1 MSEQT
6 FRSPGFFERE
16 IDLSARQV
24 SVSGVPAGFVG
35 TAEQGPAFVPITVGS
50 LLDFQNKFGALH
62 PERYAPYALNEF
74 LKYQTAATYVRLL
87 GAGSN
92 ETESDMTATEIYGVV
107 KNSGFVVKPSDSL
120 DPGTGIKL
128 PKGNVRFIVANHEAK
143 DEETSVFPQFSLND
157 SFSDVSDMELV
168 RGMVLLASGTS
179 LWLGTNETDALYS
192 QASSSTNG
200 SFDLVIQD
208 SKTKKFNVS
217 LNPKS
222 SNYISKVLNT
232 DPLKFQ
238 IENYVLYADFP
249 VEEEIASTHGK
260 TIKVVSGLETFD
272 YFQDGS
278 KNYKFKFKNTGINS
292 YTIETSVGTD
302 ATSVTVD
309 ILNFKISVHFNNV
322 ATIDAQDFIDLFNL
336 QALNTGVELTS
347 ITNLQN
353 VELLNL
359 NYMNL
364 ALGQQSI
371 PLYDDFIISVRSN
384 TDWNTQHG
392 RFDTRYSTPRTTSF
406 ISQPYGEIEYD
417 LFHFETLSDG
427 SWGNDKFKISIANL
441 RASTDP
447 TNPYGTFEVQVR
459 NYEDVDT
466 NLQILESYP
475 ECNLDPE
482 SENFIARKIGDYKV
496 YYDFDQV
503 NEKDR
508 RLIVRGKYGNKSSR
522 VRVVISEDLEM
533 DRVPKTALPFGFR
546 GLPVLRLTDDISDN
560 ASSNLRFAEG
570 FKPMMPPV
578 PFRFKVT
585 RGTMDPMQ
593 IGPLGSPGKLERIDA
608 RQYWGVLTKRLP
620 AINSILNP
628 NEGSVDNGLV
638 KSYTKF
644 LGISKLENTF
654 TGKQADEY
662 SNNKFTL
669 ARIALVENFDTASG
683 SSLAEKVA
691 SSINKSASSH
701 MLDSVYYRNGL
712 VNSKNY
718 TISET
723 YVTSAPGVN
732 PVTYSTINRFTL
744 ASLLHGDSITFN
756 RFTPYAKF
764 TNVFYGGFDGFNVL
778 DKDVVY
784 FKEKSM
790 MLASGGKAADEAVDN
805 GLNPIEVNKNNSGY
819 AFSNNSINSV
829 LKAVDILTDTMSSNI
844 NILAVPGVREDLI
857 TQKIMEK
864 VKDYSLA
871 LYVMDIPKYSETKS
885 RIFDDSKEKP
895 DVRSTAEI
903 FEARSIDNNYV
914 ATYFPDV
921 IISDLESG
929 RNIRVPASVAAVG
942 TLSFN
947 DRDKAPWY
955 APAGFNRG
963 SLDFVRNVETRLSS
977 VDRDVLYDA
986 RINPIASFPNANF
999 VIFGQKTLQQAKTAL
1014 DRVNVRRLLLE
1025 IKRQIA
1031 SVANGLLFEPNTS
1044 ATRAR
1049 FVSSVTPLL
1058 GAIQLQAGIE
1068 QFRVIMD
1075 DTNNTQDDV
1084 DNYRMNGRVVIVPT
1098 RAVEFVAIDFIITNS
1113 GVNFS

>member
-16 IDLSARQV
+16 IDLSSKQISA
-24 SVSGVPAGFVG
+24 SGVPAGFVG
-35 TAEQGPAFVPITVGS
+35 TAEQGPAFVPVTVGS
-50 LLDFQNKFGALH
+50 LLDFQNRFGALH

-74 LKYQTAATYVRLL
+74 LRHQTAATYVRIL

-92 ETESDMTATEIYGVV
+92 ETEIDMAVTEEQGTV
-107 KNSGFVVKPSDSL
+107 KNAGFRITPSEVL
-120 DPGTGIKL
+120 DPGTGVKL

-157 SFSDVSDMELV
+157 SFSDVTNMELV

-179 LWLGTNETDALYS
+179 MWVSDSSTDAQYS
-192 QASSSTNG
+192 QVSSQANG
-200 SFDLVIQD
+200 NFDLVFQD
-208 SKTKKFNVS
+208 STTKKFKVS

-222 SNYISKVLNT
+222 TNYISKVLNT

-238 IENYVLYADFP
+238 SDGYVLYADFP
-249 VEEEIASTHGK
+249 VEEEIAT
-260 TIKVVSGLETFD
+260 TYDREVKVLGGLELHTF
-272 YFQDGS
+272 FQDSS
-278 KNYKFKFKNTGINS
+278 KNYKFKFENFGSNS
-292 YTIETSVGTD
+292 YTIETTVGTD
-302 ATSVTVD
+302 DTSVSHAANSSV
-309 ILNFKISVHFNNV
+309 IKVHFNNSD
-322 ATIDAQDFIDLFNL
+322 TIDAQDFIELFNSDQNSTVQL
-336 QALNTGVELTS
+336 LDIKNSNGISISVLDYTDLAPGTS
-347 ITNLQN
+347 AAT
-353 VELLNL
+353 
-359 NYMNL
+359 
-364 ALGQQSI
+364 
-371 PLYDDFIISVRSN
+371 LYDDFTISSRQST
-384 TDWNTQHG
+384 TDWGSSFG

-406 ISQPYGEIEYD
+406 ISQPYGETEYD

-427 SWGNDKFKISIANL
+427 SWGNNKFKISIANL

-475 ECNLDPE
+475 ECNLDPN

-508 RLIVRGKYGNKSSR
+508 RLIVKGMYGNKSSR
-522 VRVVISEDLEM
+522 IRVIISEDLAQ

-546 GLPVLRLTDDISDN
+546 GLPIIKLTDEISDT
-560 ASSNLRFAEG
+560 SSHNSRFAEN
-570 FKPMMPPV
+570 FKPMLPPV

-585 RGTMDPMQ
+585 RGTMDPQ
-593 IGPLGSPGKLERIDA
+593 QVGPLGSPGKLERIDS
-608 RQYWGVLTKRLP
+608 RQYWGILTKRLP
-620 AINSILNP
+620 AISNAILNP
-628 NEGSVDNGLV
+628 NEGSVDNELV
-638 KSYTKF
+638 KTYTKF
-644 LGISKLENTF
+644 LGISKLGNLLS
-654 TGKQADEY
+654 GRQADEY

-669 ARIALVENFDTASG
+669 AKIAFVEDFGATIG
-683 SSLAEKVA
+683 SSLTEKVNNA
-691 SSINKSASSH
+691 INKSASVH
-701 MLDSVYYRNGL
+701 MLNSVYYRNGI
-712 VNSKNY
+712 VNPKNY
-718 TISET
+718 TISEE
-723 YVTSAPGVN
+723 YLGSAPATS
-732 PVTYSTINRFTL
+732 VTIDRFTF
-744 ASLLHGDSITFN
+744 ATLLHGDTIAFN

-764 TNVFYGGFDGFNVL
+764 TNIFYGGFDGFNAL
-778 DKDVVY
+778 DKDVTY
-784 FKEKSM
+784 LKEKA
-790 MLASGGKAADEAVDN
+790 LAVSSGGKAADEVVDN
-805 GLNPIEVNKNNSGY
+805 GLNPVEPGKNNSGY

-844 NILAVPGVREDLI
+844 NILSTPGVREDLV
-857 TQKIMEK
+857 TQKIMDK
-864 VKDYSLA
+864 IKDYSLA
-871 LYVMDIPKYSETKS
+871 LYVMDIPKYSESRS

-895 DVRSTAEI
+895 DIRVTSEI
-903 FEARSIDNNYV
+903 FESRSIDNNYV

-921 IISDLESG
+921 VVSDLISG
-929 RNIRVPASVAAVG
+929 RNIRVPASIAAIG

-963 SLDFVRNVETRLSS
+963 SLDFVRNVETRLSAS
-977 VDRDVLYDA
+977 DRDVLYDA
-986 RINPIASFPNANF
+986 RINPIASFPNASF

-1031 SVANGLLFEPNTS
+1031 SVANGLLFEPNTAS
-1044 ATRAR
+1044 TRAR
-1049 FVSSVTPLL
+1049 FIGAVTPLL

-1075 DTNNTQDDV
+1075 DSNNTQDDV

-1113 GVNFS
+1113 GVNFT